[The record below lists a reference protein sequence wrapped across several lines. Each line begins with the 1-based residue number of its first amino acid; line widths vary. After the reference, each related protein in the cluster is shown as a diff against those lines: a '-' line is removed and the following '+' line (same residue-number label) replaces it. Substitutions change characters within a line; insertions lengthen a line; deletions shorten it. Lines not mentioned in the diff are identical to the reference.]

1 MRKLIL
7 PACILICAAAAVLIW
22 NRGVLLPLFQRG
34 LDRKREQYEV
44 SHPLDLTLPLQED
57 CFASEP
63 MIRRVVSRELAFTDL
78 LFDMDAK
85 EYYMEYQSLQDGG
98 EEWLK
103 ETFCPYPWIHLRENE
118 GLTEDQDLR
127 EPEWKTAEQTSFR
140 ELEEKLMEYAR
151 KHPGE
156 VCRYWNG
163 NILIDR
169 KEGELIE
176 LCPQE
181 SAYWNSSGILLMKVR
196 RLTEEKEQW
205 LSREITDSE
214 KIWWESS
221 MPVASGEEL
230 EKKKTAVPGIS
241 ERYPL
246 PVPEGIRME
255 VSEYRRSGSHAAIRV
270 VLYNE
275 TEEKV
280 GCFLNLGLEYQINE
294 NWYEAVLQ
302 ENISFESRWFLCPIQ
317 PGEKVCGILDPI
329 RQGNLLEPG
338 TYRISQVI
346 FRYNETTGEAEPFG
360 KLSQEFTIE

>member
-1 MRKLIL
+1 
-7 PACILICAAAAVLIW
+7 
-22 NRGVLLPLFQRG
+22 
-34 LDRKREQYEV
+34 
-44 SHPLDLTLPLQED
+44 
-57 CFASEP
+57 
-63 MIRRVVSRELAFTDL
+63 
-78 LFDMDAK
+78 
-85 EYYMEYQSLQDGG
+85 
-98 EEWLK
+98 
-103 ETFCPYPWIHLRENE
+103 
-118 GLTEDQDLR
+118 
-127 EPEWKTAEQTSFR
+127 
-140 ELEEKLMEYAR
+140 
-151 KHPGE
+151 
-156 VCRYWNG
+156 
-163 NILIDR
+163 
-169 KEGELIE
+169 
-176 LCPQE
+176 
-181 SAYWNSSGILLMKVR
+181 
-196 RLTEEKEQW
+196 
-205 LSREITDSE
+205 
-214 KIWWESS
+214 

-360 KLSQEFTIE
+360 TLSQEFTIE